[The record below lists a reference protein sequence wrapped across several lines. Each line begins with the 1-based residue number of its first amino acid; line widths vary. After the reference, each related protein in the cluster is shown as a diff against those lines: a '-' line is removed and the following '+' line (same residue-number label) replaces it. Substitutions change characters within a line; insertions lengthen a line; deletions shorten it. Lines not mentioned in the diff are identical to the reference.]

1 MLTME
6 TKFGNGHQRTDGYIQ
21 ITSGPYKGKLLHRL
35 IYEEVYGPIPKGYTI
50 HHIDGDKTNNNPSNL
65 MLLTKS
71 NHHKLHFNM
80 INNPRWGN
88 GRIDAAGGV
97 SFLSAC
103 KNKGMTMQQITDE
116 LGYKSVSTVSQY
128 LKYRDVKW
136 NQI

>member
-1 MLTME
+1 MVMK
-6 TKFGNGHQRTDGYIQ
+6 TKYGNGHQRTDGYIQ

>member
-1 MLTME
+1 ME

>member
-1 MLTME
+1 MM
-6 TKFGNGHQRTDGYIQ
+6 TKYGNGHQRTDGYIQ

-35 IYEEVYGPIPKGYTI
+35 VYEENYGPIPEGFHI
-50 HHIDGDKTNNNPSNL
+50 HHLDNDKTNCNPENL
-65 MLLTKS
+65 LLLSKS

-80 INNPRWGN
+80 VNNPRWGN

-103 KNKGMTMQQITDE
+103 KNKGMTIQEVTDE

-128 LKYRDVKW
+128 CKYRNCRW
-136 NQI
+136 NEL